1 MGTRVERLQLPAS
14 QSGEA
19 WTVREVLPAALVLP
33 LIYSLLLPFALL
45 DLWVQAYQA
54 ICFRLLDLRRV
65 RRRDYF
71 VVDRPLLPYLNP
83 IQKANC
89 AYCGYVNGLVAFT
102 REVAGRTEQYWCPIK
117 HKGRSRIQHR
127 RQRRFAPYDDAASF
141 ARLLPQLRQE
151 LAAPRRQRAVKGLRQ
166 SAPASSSERTP
177 T

>member
-1 MGTRVERLQLPAS
+1 MGPRVESLLLPALRP
-14 QSGEA
+14 GGA
-19 WTVREVLPAALVLP
+19 WTAREVITGTLVLP
-33 LIYSLLLPFALL
+33 MIYSLLIPFVLL
-45 DLWVQAYQA
+45 DVWIQSYQA
-54 ICFRLLDLRRV
+54 MCFRLLDLRRV

-71 VVDRPLLPYLNP
+71 VVDRHLLPYLNP

-151 LAAPRRQRAVKGLRQ
+151 LAAPRRRRAVKGRGQ

-177 T
+177 R